1 MFSFLQ
7 SYSEHRFHLR
17 ELHTDIG
24 TEVIAGLTIFA
35 TMGYV
40 LAVVPRMMAEAGLP
54 QGAVLT
60 ALVLM
65 IFLTTVAMGLYTNRP
80 FVLAP
85 GMGSVAIFSITLV
98 QLQHVSIG
106 IASAI
111 VFLSGVLFILVTLL
125 GVREAIILVIPRGIK
140 ISISA
145 GVGMFLAVIG
155 MRNAKLLAA
164 NSQKVALSFGD
175 LTQPAVVLAVMT
187 FVILLVLE
195 TRKVR
200 GAALISIVSGTVLGI
215 PLGLTHLPQSIFS
228 VPDSIGPVF
237 MQFDLFGALDV
248 KYLPY
253 LFVFFL
259 PDFFSS
265 FGTAI
270 GIGGKA
276 GFLDENG
283 DLPHID
289 KVFQIDS
296 IAATIGSFFT
306 IPVLITYLESGAGV
320 EAGGRTGLT
329 GITTACAFL
338 LILAVTPIALMIPA
352 AATAPILIYV
362 GVSMMS
368 GMRNLDYNDICDYFP
383 AFLCIAFTAFTFNI
397 ANGISVAFIAYV
409 IMKVEA
415 GRMMELNKGHYLLA
429 LLLAY
434 YFYAMAGMK

>member
-7 SYSEHRFHLR
+7 SYSEQRFHLR

-40 LAVVPRMMAEAGLP
+40 LAVVPRMMAETGLP

-175 LTQPAVVLAVMT
+175 LTQPAVVLAAMT

-200 GAALISIVSGTVLGI
+200 GAALISIVAGTVLGI

-228 VPDSIGPVF
+228 VPDGIGPVF

-409 IMKVEA
+409 IMKLAA

>member
-1 MFSFLQ
+1 M
-7 SYSEHRFHLR
+7 R

-175 LTQPAVVLAVMT
+175 LTQPAVILAVMT

-195 TRKVR
+195 MRKVR
-200 GAALISIVSGTVLGI
+200 GAALISIVAGTVLGI

-228 VPDSIGPVF
+228 VPDGIGPVF

-409 IMKVEA
+409 IMKVAA

>member
-7 SYSEHRFHLR
+7 SYSEQRFHLR

-40 LAVVPRMMAEAGLP
+40 LAVVPRMMAETGLP

-175 LTQPAVVLAVMT
+175 LTQPTVVLAAMT

-195 TRKVR
+195 MRKVR
-200 GAALISIVSGTVLGI
+200 GAALISIVAGTVLGI

-228 VPDSIGPVF
+228 VPDGIGPVF
-237 MQFDLFGALDV
+237 MQFDLLGALDV

-289 KVFQIDS
+289 KVFQVDS

-409 IMKVEA
+409 IMKVAA